1 MSYLEEL
8 LPEFRKGAKIM
19 RTSEAKILG
28 KQPYYFF
35 KDKEIWYNNGISE
48 KNFGSRPF
56 TTSKLMADNWEL
68 YQEPEPDWDYIIKNK
83 CLCWFWDTDE
93 SNKRA
98 GILKIISENI
108 NVLYW
113 NNYDQQWLNC
123 RPVRRD
129 EVNFYED
136 KKDEQD

>member
-8 LPEFRKGAKIM
+8 LPEFRNGAKI
-19 RTSEAKILG
+19 RCSNWE
-28 KQPYYFF
+28 
-35 KDKEIWYNNGISE
+35 KDKYIQ
-48 KNFGSRPF
+48 KKGSLVA
-56 TTSKLMADNWEL
+56 TDNDILCDLSASDIFSNRWEF
-68 YQEPEPDWDYIIKNK
+68 YREPIDWQYIIDHK
-83 CLCWFWDTDE
+83 CLCWFWDADE

-129 EVNFYED
+129 EVAFYED
-136 KKDEQD
+136 KKDE